1 MATKFV
7 SNALQGADMSTV
19 QAKSE
24 QISKGME
31 SHLREGEHDFS
42 LVLGGPVY
50 QIFRRTHL
58 TGDHLELVSRR
69 VIGFVLIA
77 WVPLL
82 LLSLKGVILGHAG
95 RVAFFT
101 DVEVH
106 VRFLVALP
114 VLVYAELVV
123 NERIT
128 KVVRR
133 FIERR
138 IVADEDVPNFDEAIE
153 SACRLRN
160 SVPVEVGLFILVYG
174 LGLWLWHHRIALD
187 AATWYAGAGGRWNLT
202 PAGFWYTFVSIPLA
216 QFVLVRWYYRIFI
229 WFRFLWHVSRLKL
242 NLISSHPD
250 RSGGLAFLGR
260 SSYAFGPLLFAQGA
274 MLAGVVAARVLYM
287 GQSLKSFQ
295 LEIAGF
301 IAFFV
306 FAVLVPLMMF
316 SPKLAAA
323 KRKGMAEYGQLAQD
337 YVEDFEKKWIRGGPL
352 PAEETLGSGDIQSLA
367 DLGNSYSVVKEM
379 RAIPF
384 GLQDITRLAI
394 ATAAP
399 FAPLLL
405 TVFTP
410 EELLQEVVK
419 VLF

>member
-1 MATKFV
+1 MAT
-7 SNALQGADMSTV
+7 V
-19 QAKSE
+19 QEKAK
-24 QISKGME
+24 QVTRGME

-42 LVLGGPVY
+42 LVLGGPIY
-50 QIFRRTHL
+50 QIFRRAHL
-58 TGDHLELVSRR
+58 TGDHLELLHRR
-69 VIGFVLIA
+69 ILGFVLIT
-77 WVPLL
+77 WLPLL
-82 LLSLKGVILGHAG
+82 LLSLKGLLLGREG
-95 RVAFFT
+95 RIAFFT

-114 VLVYAELVV
+114 VLIYAELIV

-133 FIERR
+133 FVERR
-138 IVADEDVPNFDEAIE
+138 IIADEDVPRFDEAIE

-160 SVPVEVGLFILVYG
+160 SATVEITLFILVYG
-174 LGLWLWHHRIALD
+174 LGLWLWHNRVPID
-187 AATWYAGAGGRWNLT
+187 SGTWYAGPGGRWNLT
-202 PAGFWYTFVSIPLA
+202 PAGFWYTFISIPLA
-216 QFVLVRWYYRIFI
+216 QFVLIRWYFRIFI

-242 NLISSHPD
+242 NLITSHPD
-250 RSGGLAFLGR
+250 RCGGLAFLGT

-295 LEIAGF
+295 LQIAGF

-306 FAVLVPLMMF
+306 FAVLIPLTMF
-316 SPKLAAA
+316 TPKMARA
-323 KRKGMAEYGQLAQD
+323 KRKGMADYGQLAQD
-337 YVEDFEKKWIRGGPL
+337 YVEDFDRKWIRGERL
-352 PAEETLGSGDIQSLA
+352 PADEMLGSGDIQSLA

-384 GLQDITRLAI
+384 GLRDISRLAI

-399 FAPLLL
+399 FAPLLF

-410 EELLQEVVK
+410 EELLQQVVK

>member
-1 MATKFV
+1 MVKNQEETNQKTRGMV
-7 SNALQGADMSTV
+7 S
-19 QAKSE
+19 
-24 QISKGME
+24 
-31 SHLREGEHDFS
+31 HFREGERDFS
-42 LVLGGPVY
+42 LVLGGPLY
-50 QIFRRTHL
+50 QIFRRAHL
-58 TGDHLELVSRR
+58 SGDHLELLYRR
-69 VIGFVLIA
+69 ILAFVLIA

-82 LLSLKGVILGHAG
+82 LLSLKGLLLGRPG
-95 RVAFFT
+95 RIAFFN

-114 VLVYAELVV
+114 VLIYAELIV

-133 FIERR
+133 FVERR
-138 IVADEDVPNFDEAIE
+138 IVSAEDIPGFDEALE

-160 SVPVEVGLFILVYG
+160 SVVIEVGLIIFVYIF
-174 LGLWLWHHRIALD
+174 GLWLWQNRVAID
-187 AATWYAGAGGRWNLT
+187 AATWYAGVGGRWNLT
-202 PAGFWYTFVSIPLA
+202 PAGYWYTFVSIPLA
-216 QFVLVRWYYRIFI
+216 QFVLLRWYFRIFI
-229 WFRFLWHVSRLKL
+229 WFRFLWQVSRLKL

-250 RSGGLAFLGR
+250 RCGGLAFLGR

-274 MLAGVVAARVLYM
+274 MLAGIVAGRVLFM
-287 GQSLKSFQ
+287 GQNLKSFELQ
-295 LEIAGF
+295 IAGF

-306 FAVLVPLMMF
+306 FAILAPLVMF
-316 SPKLAAA
+316 TPKLARA
-323 KRKGMAEYGQLAQD
+323 KRTGMAEYGQLAQD
-337 YVEDFEKKWIRGGPL
+337 YVENFEEKWIRRDPM
-352 PAEETLGSGDIQSLA
+352 PADEMLGSGDIQSLA

-384 GLQDITRLAI
+384 GLQDISRLAI

-405 TVFTP
+405 TVFSP
-410 EELLQEVVK
+410 EELLAKVIN